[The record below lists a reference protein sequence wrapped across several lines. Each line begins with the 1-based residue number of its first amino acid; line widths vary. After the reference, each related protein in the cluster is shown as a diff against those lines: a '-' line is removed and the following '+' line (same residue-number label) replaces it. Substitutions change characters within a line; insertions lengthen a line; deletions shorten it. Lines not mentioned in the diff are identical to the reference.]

1 MAASNGN
8 FWDFL
13 SHFQQGFAQPSRY
26 RVELNL
32 PSGVN
37 LASGTI
43 GVNTESTVGKIR
55 QMENYFNAKGGIN
68 IKCHSMTFPQRS
80 LMTYEHK
87 QNSAPFRIPYSS
99 TYDPVTFSFYA
110 DGQLDTRD
118 YFDIWQA
125 AVVNVGTN
133 TINFYDEYV
142 ADIKLWA
149 LDSQGNDTYGVVL
162 YEAWPINI
170 GTLEYAYSAS
180 NSYQT
185 STVTMSYKTWQPIFN
200 NSGVQRT
207 A

>member
-1 MAASNGN
+1 MAASNGS

-13 SHFQQGFAQPSRY
+13 SHFGNGFQHPSRY
-26 RVELNL
+26 RVEFSL
-32 PSGVN
+32 PPGVN

-43 GVNTESTVGKIR
+43 GVNTESIQGNIR
-55 QMENYFNAKGGIN
+55 QVENMFNAKGGIN

-99 TYDPVTFSFYA
+99 VYDPVTFSFYA
-110 DGQLDTRD
+110 DSQLDTRD
-118 YFDIWQA
+118 YFDVWQA
-125 AVVNVGTN
+125 AVVNIGTN

-142 ADIKLWA
+142 SDIKMWA
-149 LDSQGNDTYGVVL
+149 LDNQGNDSYGVIL
-162 YEAWPINI
+162 YEAWPLNI
-170 GTLEYAYSAS
+170 GTVDFAYGAT

-185 STVTMSYKTWQPIFN
+185 STVTMSYKTWQPVFN

-207 A
+207 T

>member
-13 SHFQQGFAQPSRY
+13 SHFSQGFAQQSRY
-26 RVELNL
+26 RVEFTL

-37 LASGTI
+37 LAAGTI
-43 GVNTESTVGKIR
+43 GVNTESTIGNI
-55 QMENYFNAKGGIN
+55 QQIQNQFNAKGGIN

-99 TYDPVTFSFYA
+99 TYDPVTFGFYA
-110 DGQLDTRD
+110 DAQLDTRD

-142 ADIKLWA
+142 SDIKMWA
-149 LDSQGNDTYGVVL
+149 LDNQGNDSYGVIL
-162 YEAWPINI
+162 YEAWPLNI
-170 GTLEYAYSAS
+170 GTIDYAYAAS

-185 STVTMSYKTWQPIFN
+185 STVTMSYKTWQPVYN

-207 A
+207 T